1 MKRKNKKL
9 LTFMLAGAFCAATIG
24 GAVVAAPVVSSADE
38 ITYTLSNVF
47 TVKSAE
53 IIGEGE
59 GETKTTAFKLS
70 DDGSVTLK
78 NRDLALKWYGED
90 GAKYMTVKFGFADTN
105 FKKIIFTIESASAWA
120 TKNDKAVNSVAFTAE
135 DGIVSVAVNDG
146 EASVVDTPD
155 DITLTLTEEPLEEA
169 YVDGE
174 FGVLVN
180 NKNVGTFVNVGSN
193 YAEYTSNSDSNKS
206 ITPFQFSAELP
217 ETESEETPT
226 TTVLL
231 KEING
236 QAFDNAKLEGEKLTV
251 TDTAAPVLVVNE
263 QVDGFLLGTAFALEY
278 EKIDVLQESG
288 LTETKEY
295 YQYNPT
301 DEKRSY
307 KTLSTSVYF
316 METVYEQDGNKTT
329 VYKENGNEEYV
340 SIKIKLGDKAFT
352 SDEEGNEYQKVEY
365 NLSWYAS
372 DRAKRTVGEDSDYIV
387 IDRNEDGATYKH
399 IVLNEGEEINEIP
412 EAKKEAYESAVEDF
426 QSLLTDAAADVYAGS
441 NSYIYIPSVKW
452 LLDDNNG
459 YRNLKFTLSYKTPSS
474 TTAKTSSSLS
484 YNSLRL
490 SVSEEGLYEFKIFAN
505 DKAGNTMKY
514 YLDGELVDVTTSN
527 IWDIKEIPAFSFEIE
542 NRGLKIDNEDS
553 SSKSERKDT
562 EVLDK
567 TYTFTDVTVVGASNL
582 KENYELYK
590 IDQDKANAV
599 GLTEEILAGVTY
611 EQLRLALGN
620 TDGIIQVTDGNYLGF
635 YLEKYAQ
642 LLAEDIG
649 GSATKES
656 VLECFVKIEE
666 FDDRITEE
674 EHEEE
679 WNKNNK
685 YNWSVS
691 SQSFKTVEEGMF
703 VLMADYWESELPIQR
718 VAAYKLLIVESEDDV
733 VAGEDTWWE
742 DNLVSVILFSVAGV
756 LAIIIVILLLVK
768 PSDETL
774 EDVDKKAEKKKNEK
788 KEKKSK

>member
-9 LTFMLAGAFCAATIG
+9 LTFMLAGALCAATIG
-24 GAVVAAPVVSSADE
+24 GAVAAAPVVSSADE

-78 NRDLALKWYGED
+78 NRDLALKWYEED

-105 FKKIIFTIESASAWA
+105 FKKVTFTIESASAWA
-120 TKNDKAVNSVAFTAE
+120 TKNDKAVNTVVFTTA
-135 DGIVSVAVNDG
+135 DGVVSVAVNDG
-146 EASVVDTPD
+146 AASVVDTPD
-155 DITLTLTEEPLEEA
+155 DITLTLTEEALKEA
-169 YVDGE
+169 YADGE

-193 YAEYTSNSDSNKS
+193 YAEYTSNSDENKS
-206 ITPFQFSAELP
+206 VTPFSFSAELP
-217 ETESEETPT
+217 EDSGEEEAT

-236 QAFDNAKLEGEKLTV
+236 QAFDNATLKDDKLTV

-301 DEKRSY
+301 DEERSY

-316 METVYEQDGNKTT
+316 METVYEKDGNKTT

-352 SDEEGNEYQKVEY
+352 SDEEGNEYQKVVY
-365 NLSWYAS
+365 DLSWYAS

-399 IVLNEGEEINEIP
+399 IALNEDEQVNEIP
-412 EAKKEAYESAVEDF
+412 ESKKATYEAAVEDF

-459 YRNLKFTLSYKTPSS
+459 YRNLKFTISYKTPSS

-527 IWDIKEIPAFSFEIE
+527 VWDIKEIPAFSFEIE

-553 SSKSERKDT
+553 TSTSGRKDT

-567 TYTFTDVTVVGASNL
+567 TYTFTDVTVVGASSL
-582 KENYELYK
+582 KEDYELYR

-599 GLTEEILAGVTY
+599 GLTAEILAGVTY
-611 EQLRLALGN
+611 EQLRLALN
-620 TDGIIQVTDGNYLGF
+620 SDTDNVIQVTDGNYLGL

-674 EHEEE
+674 DHEEE

-685 YNWSVS
+685 YNWSAS

-703 VLMADYWESELPIQR
+703 VMMADYWESELPIQR

-742 DNLVSVILFSVAGV
+742 DNLVSVILFSIAGV

-774 EDVDKKAEKKKNEK
+774 EDVDKKAEKKKNE
-788 KEKKSK
+788 EKKSK